1 MAYADAANYNQI
13 KSMKGFPVGS
23 IIPWS
28 GSQDFVPTGWIICNG
43 ATISTTRYPLLYEVI
58 GNTYGGTEGSTFRLP
73 PLTTNNKAIVDMYKG
88 YYFYLKGGTNDNS
101 FPRAAHGPQGRT
113 INDSPFW
120 LQVGNASNG
129 DEGGSNQTSH
139 ISTIDVVGE
148 IAESPNFVAE
158 FGDITLTTG
167 EESASVSFNPRKLS
181 DVHMPA
187 HAHALDFEGDSNKWR
202 QLSRSA
208 LKNNGD
214 YRCGKLSNNFFKFLC
229 FDRPPCMCRTSR
241 NSVSRARRY
250 VRYGNDQG
258 AMKAEFGAYGS
269 PAGGGGDIDT
279 GIPIDQQEIVI
290 LFYPGDGYSRPDM
303 FSHSSAVDG
312 TIFWSSLSNAEV
324 SYAQIAGHTHGSNT
338 YNFKG
343 NLSVVNPGIVTNVSL
358 NNVTINNSSGVNFGT
373 ITVNSATPNL
383 SMLYIIKAF

>member
-1 MAYADAANYNQI
+1 MAYADAANYNRI
-13 KSMKGFPVGS
+13 KSMKGYPIGS

-28 GSQDFVPTGWIICNG
+28 GSQDFVPTGWIVCNG
-43 ATISTTRYPLLYEVI
+43 ATISTTRYPLLYETI

-73 PLTTNNKAIVDMYKG
+73 PLTANNKAIVDMYKG
-88 YYFYLKGGTNDNS
+88 YYFYLRGGTNENT

-129 DEGGSNQTSH
+129 DEGGSNQTSS
-139 ISTIDVVGE
+139 ISTLDVVGE

-158 FGDITLTTG
+158 FGDITLTPG
-167 EESASVSFNPRKLS
+167 EETATVSFNPRKLS

-187 HAHALDFEGDSNKWR
+187 HSHALESQDISNKWR

-208 LKNNGD
+208 LRNSGD
-214 YRCGKLSNNFFKFLC
+214 YRCGNLSGNFFRFFC
-229 FDRPPCMCRTSR
+229 VDNPPCICRTSR
-241 NSVSRARRY
+241 NSVSRARQYLRF
-250 VRYGNDQG
+250 GNDQG
-258 AMKAEFGAYGS
+258 QMAAEFGANGS
-269 PAGGGGDIDT
+269 PAGGGGSIST
-279 GIPIDQQEIVI
+279 GIPQGQQEIVV
-290 LFYPGDGYSRPDM
+290 LYFPGDGYARPDM
-303 FSHSSAVDG
+303 FSNG

-358 NNVTINNSSGVNFGT
+358 NNVAINNSSGVNFGT

-383 SMLYIIKAF
+383 SMLYVIKAF